1 MKGEIKKTQ
10 IKKNQIKKNQIII
23 AALTVLL
30 GVAGYIN
37 FAGKDLDLS
46 SKTAVDEPNGSTVEQ
61 MYASGEVEET
71 AGEVDETAGG
81 VDETA
86 GEVYVEDIDVD
97 ENIELNSDEQD
108 IGEAVL
114 TSGDVSVSAAAIKLN
129 REQVRSKTKEYYLEV
144 MNSDGMDEAAVQ
156 AATDS
161 YMKLISD
168 MEKESDAEAM
178 LLAKGFQNVIVSIG
192 EKSVD
197 VAIGGETLSDP
208 LRAQVED
215 IVCRKTGCTVDQIVI
230 TQIEQ

>member
-1 MKGEIKKTQ
+1 MKGEIKKT
-10 IKKNQIKKNQIII
+10 QIKKNQIII

-37 FAGKDLDLS
+37 FAGKDMNLT
-46 SKTAVDEPNGSTVEQ
+46 SKTEPVKQEGATAEQVYANGEI
-61 MYASGEVEET
+61 
-71 AGEVDETAGG
+71 
-81 VDETA
+81 DETA
-86 GEVYVEDIDVD
+86 GEVYVEDIDD
-97 ENIELNSDEQD
+97 EENIVLNSDEQN

-114 TSGDVSVSAAAIKLN
+114 TSGNTMLSAAAIKLN
-129 REQVRSKTKEYYLEV
+129 REQVRSKTKEYYLEI

-168 MEKESDAEAM
+168 MEKESEAESM

-192 EKSVD
+192 EDTVD
-197 VAIGGETLSDP
+197 VAIGGETLSDAI
-208 LRAQVED
+208 RAQIED

-230 TQIEQ
+230 TQIEE